1 MTDKP
6 IIFSAPMV
14 RALFDGSKTQ
24 TRRIMKPQPAPSVKR
39 AWDNRD
45 GTWSIEQPVL
55 NELFPRPDFIP
66 PKTKVGCR
74 LWVRENWRVGAWL
87 HHERAIAVDYPA
99 DDFARKEWLDVA
111 DLDQHTR
118 LVEQSRADAEKAGLI
133 KSGAEFEYRWS
144 PGDSPCRTRPSIHMP
159 RWASRLTL
167 TVTDV
172 RVERLQD
179 ISKEDALAEGVHPD
193 LCPDEP
199 RKVFAD
205 NMPAH
210 LFGMLWESINGVG
223 SWDQNPWVVAYTF
236 TVMKRNIDA

>member
-1 MTDKP
+1 MTDRP

-14 RALFDGSKTQ
+14 RALLDGRKTQ
-24 TRRIMKPQPAPSVKR
+24 TRRILKKPGWAQDKGWPESIMNEMDLDGRLVWYDKDTGCAAALPLAKPS
-39 AWDNRD
+39 D
-45 GTWSIEQPVL
+45 
-55 NELFPRPDFIP
+55 
-66 PKTKVGCR
+66 R

-111 DLDQHTR
+111 DLNQHTR

-167 TVTDV
+167 NVTDV
-172 RVERLQD
+172 RVERLQI
-179 ISKEDALAEGVHPD
+179 ISRGDAMQEGCPHP
-193 LCPDEP
+193 
-199 RKVFAD
+199 
-205 NMPAH
+205 NMQDGPNPVDW
-210 LFGMLWESINGVG
+210 FRGVWSDINGPG
-223 SWDQNPWVVAYTF
+223 AWDQNPWVVAYTF
-236 TVMKRNIDA
+236 TVKKRNIDQCA

>member
-14 RALFDGSKTQ
+14 RALLDGSKTQ
-24 TRRIMKPQPAPSVKR
+24 TRRILKPQPDHGELQG
-39 AWDNRD
+39 WLLD
-45 GTWSIEQPVL
+45 T
-55 NELFPRPDFIP
+55 NEILFGHSTLTRHCQRIKLPIREGD
-66 PKTKVGCR
+66 R
-74 LWVRENWRVGAWL
+74 LWVRENFQAHSWAADCVTIRYFAEIRTKGFTDQIEQIKYPDGDRNAFKY
-87 HHERAIAVDYPA
+87 IAPKGPDT
-99 DDFARKEWLDVA
+99 W
-111 DLDQHTR
+111 
-118 LVEQSRADAEKAGLI
+118 
-133 KSGAEFEYRWS
+133 
-144 PGDSPCRTRPSIHMP
+144 RPSIHMP

-167 TVTDV
+167 AVTDV

-199 RKVFAD
+199 RKVFAE

-223 SWDQNPWVVAYTF
+223 SWDQNPWVIAYTF
-236 TVMKRNIDA
+236 TVEKRNIDQCA